1 MILDFLPTEL
11 QKNLCLLCK
20 PSSLWSSVW
29 QDQPTSIGSCAV
41 LCLVAQSCLT
51 LCDSMYYSP
60 PGSSVHRDSPG
71 KNTGV
76 SCQALLQGI
85 LPTQGLNLGLSHCR
99 WILLPSD
106 PQGKPKNTGVG
117 SLSLLKGIFPTQEQ
131 NQGLLPC
138 RWILYQLSYLGA
150 KYRLLPSYRDWEM
163 PALSPLILQI
173 QRDGSQGPRF
183 RACRP

>member
-1 MILDFLPTEL
+1 MLSP
-11 QKNLCLLCK
+11 
-20 PSSLWSSVW
+20 
-29 QDQPTSIGSCAV
+29 
-41 LCLVAQSCLT
+41 QSCLT
-51 LCDSMYYSP
+51 LYDSTYYSP
-60 PGSSVHRDSPG
+60 PGSSVLRDTPG

-85 LPTQGLNLGLSHCR
+85 FPTQALNLGLWHCR

-106 PQGKPKNTGVG
+106 PQGKPKNTGAG
-117 SLSLLKGIFPTQEQ
+117 SLYLLQGIFPTQES

-163 PALSPLILQI
+163 PALSPLILQS
-173 QRDGSQGPRF
+173 QRDGSQCPSS
-183 RACRP
+183 RACRPQLPNPVLCLLKIGTSHAPKASAPQQEKPSQ

>member
-1 MILDFLPTEL
+1 MD
-11 QKNLCLLCK
+11 
-20 PSSLWSSVW
+20 
-29 QDQPTSIGSCAV
+29 
-41 LCLVAQSCLT
+41 
-51 LCDSMYYSP
+51 YRP
-60 PGSSVHRDSPG
+60 PGSSVHGDSPG
-71 KNTGV
+71 KTTGGG
-76 SCQALLQGI
+76 CQALLQGI
-85 LPTQGLNLGLSHCR
+85 FPTLGLNLSFSYCW

-106 PQGKPKNTGVG
+106 LQGKPKDTGVS
-117 SLSLLKGIFPTQEQ
+117 SLSLLQGIFSTQES
-131 NQGLLPC
+131 NQGFLPC

>member
-1 MILDFLPTEL
+1 M
-11 QKNLCLLCK
+11 CLASQL
-20 PSSLWSSVW
+20 
-29 QDQPTSIGSCAV
+29 
-41 LCLVAQSCLT
+41 CLT
-51 LCDSMYYSP
+51 LCDPMDCSP
-60 PGSSVHRDSPG
+60 PGSSVHRDPPG

-85 LPTQGLNLGLSHCR
+85 FPTLGLNLSFSHCR

-106 PQGKPKNTGVG
+106 PQGKPKNTGVC
-117 SLSLLKGIFPTQEQ
+117 SLSLLKGIFPTQES

-173 QRDGSQGPRF
+173 QRMAPKAHALEPAGHNYQTQFHDD
-183 RACRP
+183 